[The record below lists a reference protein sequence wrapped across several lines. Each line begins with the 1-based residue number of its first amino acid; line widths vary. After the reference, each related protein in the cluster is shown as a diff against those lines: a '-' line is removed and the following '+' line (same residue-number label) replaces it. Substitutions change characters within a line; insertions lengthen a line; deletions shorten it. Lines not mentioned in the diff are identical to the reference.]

1 MNGRSDVVNRHWS
14 CTFGGFCVY
23 MKFVL
28 IRYYIS
34 LINWKK
40 LCRMKLKCFFF
51 SDIYDLLFH
60 FNRIKMVIFS
70 NIYDLLFHHIKFD
83 KIMHTW

>member
-1 MNGRSDVVNRHWS
+1 MPNNEI
-14 CTFGGFCVY
+14 
-23 MKFVL
+23 KF
-28 IRYYIS
+28 I
-34 LINWKK
+34 
-40 LCRMKLKCFFF
+40 FF

>member
-1 MNGRSDVVNRHWS
+1 MPNNEIKM
-14 CTFGGFCVY
+14 F
-23 MKFVL
+23 
-28 IRYYIS
+28 
-34 LINWKK
+34 
-40 LCRMKLKCFFF
+40 FFF

-83 KIMHTW
+83 KIMHIYMISIPQRELLKQIILVLFGFFNCFIF